1 MGSDSLFQ
9 LSEVQLFEGRGGEGE
24 KGRRGEGEKGRRGE
38 GEKGRNYS
46 SGSTFIRELR
56 GVVIYS
62 NENCYET

>member
-38 GEKGRNYS
+38 GEKGRGGEIILLDRLLS
-46 SGSTFIRELR
+46 ES
-56 GVVIYS
+56 
-62 NENCYET
+62 